1 MLSDGRETEE
11 EGTDKVVLTVDEAI
25 SEASEESFVSAA
37 ERGAERLSILRKGL
51 VRSLLDIDF
60 TAPPVDKE
68 FPPTVCS
75 ALRFFLLLA
84 LSNHPIPPDSFPP
97 SSSSISKSSSTTSEP
112 VGVANV
118 NKDGAAIDVP
128 IIERVCLNPE
138 EIMGFLISPLKFNPR
153 DVTSILLLLLGV
165 SKLEWDDA
173 LLDKRAFA
181 RAGSGRMGR

>member
-11 EGTDKVVLTVDEAI
+11 ETDKVVLTADETI
-25 SEASEESFVSAA
+25 SEASEEGLVSAA

-60 TAPPVDKE
+60 TVPLDKE

-84 LSNHPIPPDSFPP
+84 LSNHPIPPDSFPA

-138 EIMGFLISPLKFNPR
+138 EIMGLLISPLNFNPR
-153 DVTSILLLLLGV
+153 DVTSILLLRV
-165 SKLEWDDA
+165 SKLGWDDA

-181 RAGSGRMGR
+181 RAGSGRIGR